1 MASKRR
7 VLIVGGTGTIGSQL
21 MKLLADDRD
30 TLDIVA
36 GGRSERSRQA
46 LEAQGFATVHLDLD
60 DHRSIPPA
68 LEGVD
73 TVFTL
78 KDYSIA
84 FLIHAKRLI
93 DASEQAGVSHYVD
106 VSSMAPRDLPY
117 APMGWNRLC
126 DAYLKMSDLSHTI
139 LHPNLFMDNILRFID
154 REGGVI
160 RHLIGDFPAGWIA
173 AKDIARVAAAVIRK
187 PALYRGQTIPLAT
200 DRRTF
205 PEIMELIR
213 EITGRAYR
221 FERTDPEA
229 ALAAMLK
236 NGSDREQAAP
246 LVEYFHKISKGE
258 VPYFSDLADPMAGIT
273 GRPATLWPD
282 FIRENA
288 AAF

>member
-1 MASKRR
+1 MADKRR
-7 VLIVGGTGTIGSQL
+7 LLVVGGTGTIGGHL
-21 MKLLADDRD
+21 MTLLQADRAE
-30 TLDIVA
+30 LDIVA
-36 GGRSERSRQA
+36 AARSDRSRQA
-46 LEAQGFATVHLDLD
+46 LEAQGFATVRMDLD

-68 LEGVD
+68 LDGVD
-73 TVFTL
+73 VVFTL

-93 DASEQAGVSHYVD
+93 DAAEQAGVSHYVD

-126 DAYLKMSDLSHTI
+126 DAYLKMSVLGHTI

-154 REGGVI
+154 RDNRVI

-187 PALYRGQTIPLAT
+187 PSLYRGQTIPLAT

-205 PEIMELIR
+205 PEVMGLIK
-213 EITGRAYR
+213 EITGRDYR
-221 FERTDPEA
+221 FERTEPEA

-236 NGSDREQAAP
+236 NGADREQAAP
-246 LVEYFHKISKGE
+246 LVDYFHKISKGE
-258 VPYFSDLADPMAGIT
+258 VPYFTDLADPMAGIT
-273 GRPATLWPD
+273 GAPATLWPD
-282 FIRENA
+282 FIRDNA